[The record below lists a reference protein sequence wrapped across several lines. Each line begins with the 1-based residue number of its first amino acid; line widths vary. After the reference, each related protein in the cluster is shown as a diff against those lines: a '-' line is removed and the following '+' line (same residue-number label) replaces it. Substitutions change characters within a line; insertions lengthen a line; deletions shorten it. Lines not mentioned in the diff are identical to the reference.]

1 MSAVA
6 QSWATADAV
15 MDIEGM
21 EPRRF
26 KIAGVTPLLC
36 NNPNSMLTLKTGSK
50 PGERIPPPEVEAE
63 AKVYRDEHGNYAFP
77 SDAVRHCI
85 VKAADIY
92 RVGRKSLEQYIA
104 HIIVV
109 PQMIPI
115 LDPDTWQPVI
125 GYALDQRR
133 VVRQRQG
140 VICTRPRF
148 DRWAMEF
155 TVLADPSI
163 IPMPKATKSIDELLV
178 ALLVDAGR
186 RMGLGDYRPA
196 RNGPFGR
203 FKVVIG
209 SPEES

>member
-1 MSAVA
+1 MSTIA
-6 QSWATADAV
+6 QSWTATDAA

-26 KIAGVTPLLC
+26 KIVGVTPLLC

-63 AKVYRDEHGNYAFP
+63 AKVYRDEYGNYGFP

-85 VKAADIY
+85 VKAADVY
-92 RVGRKSLEQYIA
+92 KVGRKSLEQYIA
-104 HIIVV
+104 HIIVA
-109 PQMIPI
+109 PQIIPI
-115 LDPDTWQPVI
+115 LDPDTWQPVT
-125 GYALDQRR
+125 GYALDRRR

-155 TVLADPSI
+155 TVFVDPSI
-163 IPMPKATKSIDELLV
+163 VPMPKGMKSVDELLV

-186 RMGLGDYRPA
+186 RIGLGDYRPA

-203 FKVVIG
+203 FKVVADT
-209 SPEES
+209 SAES